1 MSGYK
6 VSIDDRES
14 LTLRRHVSVDWRY
27 LEALYRLR
35 SKREGLGEPGEP
47 WGREITD
54 SIEDRLRE
62 LLELCVGKE
71 YGMTWNDYSIYGL
84 QYIWSPSS
92 HRKSHVLQSETI
104 RVRISKIWPSQIHTA
119 ASLHANVYNVTGLLM
134 AIAKITCIPVREAEK
149 WHQWCTST
157 DNSSSPNCCE
167 GYPCHSEGTW
177 SYQWTPGWRREKN
190 PKFTSLFLHWN
201 LGSTWCFQARPFHL
215 ATGCNWY
222 DVTPPV
228 NPAGHQ
234 HVKKPTKIGISTRT

>member
-62 LLELCVGKE
+62 LLEMCVGKE

-134 AIAKITCIPVREAEK
+134 AIAKITCIPVRRLKSDINGAPALTTPAVQTAVKVTHATVKVPGPTNELQDGGGK
-149 WHQWCTST
+149 RIR
-157 DNSSSPNCCE
+157 SSPASSFTE
-167 GYPCHSEGTW
+167 ILDPRGASKLGRFTW
-177 SYQWTPGWRREKN
+177 Q
-190 PKFTSLFLHWN
+190 LD
-201 LGSTWCFQARPFHL
+201 
-215 ATGCNWY
+215 ATGMMSH
-222 DVTPPV
+222 
-228 NPAGHQ
+228 HQ
-234 HVKKPTKIGISTRT
+234 LTQRVISM